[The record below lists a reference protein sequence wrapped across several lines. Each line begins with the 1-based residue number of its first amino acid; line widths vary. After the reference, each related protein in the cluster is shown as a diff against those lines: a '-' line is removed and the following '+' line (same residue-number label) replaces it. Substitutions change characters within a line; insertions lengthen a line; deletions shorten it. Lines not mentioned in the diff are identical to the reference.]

1 MMLLLCFF
9 ISCMK
14 TFDLSGQLRDTSGK
28 PVHNAVISI
37 DAAQVQT
44 RSDNKGYFELHVQYN
59 KKNGPYILSVQA
71 LAHQSKTQDLFLEAE
86 KKKEL
91 STKIILEPKKIFLPY
106 RKTNI
111 DYLSQQALEYSL
123 APNNE
128 NETETGPE
136 DSSAP
141 PTEVSP
147 QENDSSD
154 ISAPEASPPDSTPV
168 DQEHLPVPETTQ
180 PEQESEEEEEE

>member
-1 MMLLLCFF
+1 
-9 ISCMK
+9 MK

-37 DAAQVQT
+37 DAAQIQT
-44 RSDNKGYFELHVQYN
+44 RSDNKGNFEIHIQYN

-71 LAHQSKTQDLFLEAE
+71 LAHQSKTQDLFLEVE

-111 DYLSQQALEYSL
+111 DYLSQQALESTL
-123 APNNE
+123 VPPKE
-128 NETETGPE
+128 NETKTSPD

-141 PTEVSP
+141 PTEAST
-147 QENDSSD
+147 QENESTD
-154 ISAPEASPPDSTPV
+154 ITAPEASTPDSTTPDSTPV
-168 DQEHLPVPETTQ
+168 APEQLSVPETNQ